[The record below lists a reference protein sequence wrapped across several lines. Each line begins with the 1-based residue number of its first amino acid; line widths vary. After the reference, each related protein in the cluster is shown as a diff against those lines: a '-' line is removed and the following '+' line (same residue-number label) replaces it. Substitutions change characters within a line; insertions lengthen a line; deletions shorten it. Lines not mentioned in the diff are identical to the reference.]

1 MKKLLL
7 FIAVLSMVLSACVL
21 NSVKGNGDI
30 TTKEYSESGFKNID
44 ASGSYEIH
52 ITQGSSYSVKVAC
65 DANLFDYLNIYTK
78 GDKLYLKHKNN
89 TSISPSQ
96 KIKVYVT
103 APAYSDFDCSGA
115 CSIISDGKISGD
127 KLSFDLSGAGRLDL
141 NIDAQF
147 LDVDMSGSSEGTVS
161 GNAKN
166 FSVDGSGAT
175 KIYAFGLSTENTKIE
190 LSGSGK
196 AEVSVSSAL
205 NVEISG
211 AGSVKYKGNPAV
223 RQEISGAGSISS
235 AN

>member
-7 FIAVLSMVLSACVL
+7 FIAVLSIVLPSCVL

-30 TTKEYSESGFKNID
+30 TDKEYSESGFKNID

-52 ITQGSSYSVKVAC
+52 ITQGSSYSVKVKC

-78 GDKLYLKHKNN
+78 GDKLYLEQKNN

-115 CSIISDGKISGD
+115 CSIISDNKISGD
-127 KLSFDLSGAGRLDL
+127 KLSLDLSGAGKLNLDVEM
-141 NIDAQF
+141 QF
-147 LDVDMSGSSEGTVS
+147 LDVDMSGASEGIINGS
-161 GNAKN
+161 AKS
-166 FSVDGSGAT
+166 FSLDGSGAT
-175 KIYAFGLSTENTKIE
+175 KIYAFGLSTENTKID

-196 AEVSVSSAL
+196 AEVSVSSDL
-205 NVEISG
+205 SVEISG
-211 AGSVKYKGNPAV
+211 AGSVRYKGNPTIQ
-223 RQEISGAGSISS
+223 QEISGAGSISK
-235 AN
+235 AE